1 MTPVTKIPDSRYDA
15 QAEEPSS
22 RSVVR
27 LITRE

>member
-1 MTPVTKIPDSRYDA
+1 MTPVTKIRDSRYDA
-15 QAEEPSS
+15 QADEPIP